1 MLGFSI
7 RKVLQALYY
16 IQEGSGKGYQPYMY
30 FVKMM
35 YFADRH
41 HVRHYGITISGD
53 HYLAMKMGP
62 VASATLNILKRRMPK
77 IANRAD
83 YDLLKEVQNID
94 EYNVLIK
101 KQLDDELSQSNKKS
115 LDFAIVE
122 FGNLDQFKLSDISHD
137 YPEWIKHK
145 EEIQYGLNNSVEKL
159 SFPIPLEDFFEDPVA
174 LPNSLNIRGI
184 SEDPYF
190 EEDKEFLKAMK
201 ESVHEAT
208 C

>member
-16 IQEGSGKGYQPYMY
+16 IQKGSGKGYQPYMY

-41 HVRHYGITISGD
+41 HVRHYGITISDD
-53 HYLAMKMGP
+53 HYVAIKMGP
-62 VASATLNILKRRMPK
+62 VASATLDILKRQMPK

-83 YDLLKEVQNID
+83 YDLLNEVQNID

-101 KQLDDELSQSNKKS
+101 KQLEDELSLSNKKS
-115 LDFAIVE
+115 LDFAIGE
-122 FGNLDQFKLSDISHD
+122 FGNLDQYKLSDISHD
-137 YPEWIKHK
+137 YPEWVKHK
-145 EEIQYGLNNSVEKL
+145 EEIQYGMNNGGEKL
-159 SFPIPLEDFFEDPVA
+159 SFSIPLEDFFENPKN
-174 LPNSLNIRGI
+174 LPNFFKIRGT

-190 EEDKEFLKAMK
+190 EEDKDFLKAMK